1 MFIWQYFTLV
11 CLWFAS
17 NEAKSIKKSHVN
29 LLEPTFDLDE
39 KLGRMGI
46 PPPDI
51 SNDVQRVQV
60 PLGAAPGKDDWQ
72 GKWFPHVPGEP
83 QATRESNEK
92 STTVGVP
99 PLESTTKDKW
109 QGKWFPQAPGAPHL
123 VMMGPKNQNQSGNST
138 TKDNWRGK
146 WFPQAPG
153 EPHLISK
160 KPMVGKKSEDTW
172 PGKWFPQDPKE
183 PHKSKQKICDDG
195 KVGTN
200 LIPELGK
207 SPLKKLDSTL

>member
-72 GKWFPHVPGEP
+72 GKWFP
-83 QATRESNEK
+83 
-92 STTVGVP
+92 
-99 PLESTTKDKW
+99 
-109 QGKWFPQAPGAPHL
+109 
-123 VMMGPKNQNQSGNST
+123 
-138 TKDNWRGK
+138 
-146 WFPQAPG
+146 
-153 EPHLISK
+153 
-160 KPMVGKKSEDTW
+160 
-172 PGKWFPQDPKE
+172 QDPEE